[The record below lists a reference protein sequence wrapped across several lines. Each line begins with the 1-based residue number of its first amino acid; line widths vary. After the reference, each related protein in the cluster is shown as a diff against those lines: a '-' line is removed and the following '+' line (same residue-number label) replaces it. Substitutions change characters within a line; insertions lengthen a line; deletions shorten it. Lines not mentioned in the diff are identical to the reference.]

1 MTSTNEKSVS
11 RPERMNVGVIGVG
24 MIADTFI
31 RNMTE
36 RFSILNVSACA
47 SRRFERAQET
57 AERYGIEAKTIDELL
72 ADPGIDII
80 VNLTPPEAHYSI
92 IRRAL
97 ESGKHV
103 YTEKVLAG
111 TLDEARELVR
121 LADASSLEL
130 CSSPDTF
137 LGSAIQN
144 ARQLVDRGMLGTV
157 TSVHSSLTR
166 NFRAI
171 GELLPFVTQGVG
183 GIGIDVAV
191 YHLTALVYMLGPIR
205 SVFGYSRTN
214 EPKRRHFMPA
224 LPHFGEEY
232 EVTAK
237 TVTAGVVEFECGT
250 LGTML
255 FNSDSLVH
263 QRPRFEM
270 MGTSGILTLANP
282 DDFGGDVTLQREGQT
297 TPIVVPSTFGMSAD
311 TRGAGVAEMAWAIRT
326 GRQPRANKELAFHV
340 LEALL
345 GIDQAAAANQPYT
358 MTSTAPV
365 IAPLPEGHVT
375 GLWVDDPESAFVDAL

>member
-1 MTSTNEKSVS
+1 MPDHDSFGTRPRPMT
-11 RPERMNVGVIGVG
+11 VGVIGVG
-24 MIADTFI
+24 MIADVFL

-36 RFSILNVSACA
+36 RFGILDVRACA

-57 AERYGIEAKTIDELL
+57 AERYGIEAMTIDELL
-72 ADPGIDII
+72 ADPGIDIV
-80 VNLTPPEAHYSI
+80 VNLTPPEAHYDI

-97 ESGKHV
+97 EAGKHV
-103 YTEKVLAG
+103 YTEKVLAE
-111 TLDEARELVR
+111 TLAEARDLIE
-121 LADASSLEL
+121 LADASGLEL

-137 LGSAIQN
+137 LGSSIQN

-166 NFRAI
+166 NFRAM
-171 GELLPFVTQGVG
+171 GEFLPFITQGKG

-214 EPKRRHFMPA
+214 EPLRRHY
-224 LPHFGEEY
+224 LPSRANFGEEY
-232 EVTAK
+232 TVTAK
-237 TVTAGVVEFECGT
+237 TVTAGVVEFESGA

-255 FNSDSLVH
+255 FNSDSVIH

-270 MGTSGILTLANP
+270 MGTTGILTLANP
-282 DDFGGDVTLQREGQT
+282 DDFGGDVTLQREGQE
-297 TPIVVPSTFGMSAD
+297 TPIVVPSTFGMTED
-311 TRGAGVAEMAWAIRT
+311 TRGAGVAEMAWAIRA
-326 GRQPRANKELAFHV
+326 GRRPRANKELAFHV

-345 GIDQAAAANQPYT
+345 GIDESAAANQPYA
-358 MTSTAPV
+358 MTSTVPT
-365 IAPLPEGHVT
+365 IAPLPEGHVS
-375 GLWVDDPESAFVDAL
+375 GLWIDDPESAFADAR